1 LETLKIGKIP
11 YLNLFPFFYYL
22 EGLKEPSFE
31 FIEGVPSELNKLLR
45 KGEIDVSPSSSIE
58 YLLNQDLYEII
69 EGHSVS
75 SIGPVKSI
83 ILFSSLPI
91 EKLKN
96 RTVLATDQSDTSVVQ
111 LKIIANIFL
120 NLNIKIKRS
129 NLSLEE
135 GLKRYPAY
143 LLIGDEA
150 MKKAFTNR
158 VYYTYDLGELWHR
171 HTGLPFV
178 YALWIIR
185 KEVANKKSI
194 MIRKLKDALDSIKK
208 EFLEN
213 PLKIAHLPQIGGLI
227 GVQNVAE
234 YWRSLSFDFT
244 EAHRRG
250 LKLFMDYSKNLDR
263 LTNI

>member
-1 LETLKIGKIP
+1 METFRIGKIP

-31 FIEGVPSELNKLLR
+31 FIEAVPSQLNKLLR

-75 SIGPVKSI
+75 SIGPVRSI
-83 ILFSSLPI
+83 ILFSSLSI
-91 EKLKN
+91 GELKDK
-96 RTVLATDQSDTSVVQ
+96 TVLATQESDTSVVQ

-129 NLSLEE
+129 NLPLEE

-158 VYYTYDLGELWHR
+158 TYLVYDLGELWHR

-178 YALWIIR
+178 YALWIVR
-185 KEVANKKSI
+185 KEVADKKSI
-194 MIRKLKDALDSIKK
+194 MLRKLKDALDRIKK
-208 EFLEN
+208 EFLED
-213 PLKIAHLPQIGGLI
+213 PFRIAHLPWIGGLI
-227 GVQNVAE
+227 GAQNVAD
-234 YWRSLSFDFT
+234 YWKSLSFDLM
-244 EAHRRG
+244 EEHRRG
-250 LKLFMDYSKNLDR
+250 LKLFMDYSKNLDEF
-263 LTNI
+263 

>member
-31 FIEGVPSELNKLLR
+31 FIEAVPSQLNKLLR

-129 NLSLEE
+129 NLSFEE

-194 MIRKLKDALDSIKK
+194 MIRKLKDALDIIKK
-208 EFLEN
+208 KFLEN

-250 LKLFMDYSKNLDR
+250 LKLFMDYSKILDDF
-263 LTNI
+263 

>member
-1 LETLKIGKIP
+1 METLKIGKIP

-31 FIEGVPSELNKLLR
+31 FIEAVPSELNKMLR

-75 SIGPVKSI
+75 SIGPVRSI
-83 ILFSSLPI
+83 ILFSSLSI
-91 EKLKN
+91 GELKN
-96 RTVLATDQSDTSVVQ
+96 KTVLATDQSDTSVVQ

-129 NLSLEE
+129 NLPLED
-135 GLKRYPAY
+135 GLKVYPAY

-158 VYYTYDLGELWHR
+158 IYYTYDLGELWHR
-171 HTGLPFV
+171 YTGLPFV
-178 YALWIIR
+178 YALWTAR
-185 KEVANKKSI
+185 KETVKNKSI
-194 MIRKLKDALDSIKK
+194 MLGKLKDNLERAKK
-208 EFLEN
+208 VVSED
-213 PLKIAHLPQIGGLI
+213 PLKIAHLPPMAGLI
-227 GVQNVAE
+227 GPQNIAL
-234 YWRSLSFDFT
+234 YWKSLSF
-244 EAHRRG
+244 E
-250 LKLFMDYSKNLDR
+250 
-263 LTNI
+263 LTNLHKKGLELFSYYAKKIDDS